1 KILSVTMDKASPN
14 DTMVIQLEKS
24 LFPFFRAH
32 NRVRC
37 FLHIVNLVAKSL
49 LHRF

>member
-1 KILSVTMDKASPN
+1 ILSVTMDNASPN
-14 DTMVIQLEKS
+14 DTMVVELKKN
-24 LFPFFRAH
+24 LFPLFKAN

-49 LHRF
+49 LHQFD